1 MENFC
6 HSAWLQISPTLFKLV
21 CSDSAIDTAVPEYF
35 VDVGKSIRDMQIGI
49 DRSYS
54 LDGTDLK
61 ENELDPNTQLGEW
74 VLLRA

>member
-1 MENFC
+1 
-6 HSAWLQISPTLFKLV
+6 
-21 CSDSAIDTAVPEYF
+21 